1 MTKNIASEN
10 NLALVED
17 RNDRVQMLKNLRT
30 CKTFYE
36 KVNAKKK
43 EHCFFRND
51 ITPLCSTHVSF
62 MGLKGRESM
71 T

>member
-1 MTKNIASEN
+1 MMTKNIASEN

-43 EHCFFRND
+43 NIASSEMILHHCAVHMC
-51 ITPLCSTHVSF
+51 LLWV
-62 MGLKGRESM
+62 
-71 T
+71 